1 MKEHTE
7 RWGRGGNKTRTKNKK
22 LKFSKC
28 FSVNVLIQSKEIVV
42 FQGKILPTF
51 IVRMLEVMCDARLYS
66 AWRFI
71 HSRKCEARPSSTR
84 YLRELVAGVSGEE
97 GTHQD
102 TKTILPRKPRQGP
115 TSSPT
120 SLLSFLL
127 CVFTFHH
134 LRRPP
139 PYPPPPPL
147 LFFFTKLSN
156 NKTISSFFFSQ
167 EFSKKKKK
175 TLYVIS
181 ARMSDGGGVIMVRT

>member
-1 MKEHTE
+1 
-7 RWGRGGNKTRTKNKK
+7 
-22 LKFSKC
+22 
-28 FSVNVLIQSKEIVV
+28 LIQSKEIVV
-42 FQGKILPTF
+42 SGKILPTF
-51 IVRMLEVMCDARLYS
+51 IVRMLEVMCDALLYS

-115 TSSPT
+115 HQLTHNQP
-120 SLLSFLL
+120 SLFLM

-139 PYPPPPPL
+139 PYPPPPL
-147 LFFFTKLSN
+147 LFFFTTLQQQN
-156 NKTISSFFFSQ
+156 YFFFFFFFFFSQ
-167 EFSKKKKK
+167 EFSKRKK
-175 TLYVIS
+175 TLYVLS